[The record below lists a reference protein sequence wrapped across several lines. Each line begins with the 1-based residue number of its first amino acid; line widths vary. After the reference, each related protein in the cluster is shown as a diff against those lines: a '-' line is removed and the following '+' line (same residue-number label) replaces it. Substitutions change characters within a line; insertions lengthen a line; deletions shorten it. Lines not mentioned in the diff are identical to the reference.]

1 VIGPHYFAA
10 VPAGEDGAIGGR
22 CGRPWCGRPADDP
35 AHLKPLGAGFTFPL
49 RAVDERVAF
58 AHFATFGAA
67 ALTAR
72 PGLCTGPGP
81 SIVVAENKPTP
92 GHIQNSD
99 IDAREGR

>member
-1 VIGPHYFAA
+1 
-10 VPAGEDGAIGGR
+10 
-22 CGRPWCGRPADDP
+22 
-35 AHLKPLGAGFTFPL
+35 
-49 RAVDERVAF
+49 VDERVAF